1 MLEGLRVVKCTLG
14 VAHVEYTKVR
24 IMHIMLN
31 QILRYTTPTLSFVAS
46 PGRRRCE
53 DRGKDGKRLDGRKF
67 FEIQWLA
74 PSAMVSFLSSLEST
88 RFPPLR
94 YDIESPLVS

>member
-1 MLEGLRVVKCTLG
+1 MAMLEGLRVVKCTLG

-46 PGRRRCE
+46 PGRRRE
-53 DRGKDGKRLDGRKF
+53 YVS
-67 FEIQWLA
+67 ETTAVTQLA
-74 PSAMVSFLSSLEST
+74 FAPGCST
-88 RFPPLR
+88 
-94 YDIESPLVS
+94 